1 MAPTSIL
8 GFESDREIER
18 LFAELE
24 SLVAV
29 SDQDQRSLVITNVT
43 ESLERF
49 MGIERDLLA
58 QVLPALSQRPSAASM
73 SQACAPTA
81 SCRAGSL

>member
-1 MAPTSIL
+1 MPPISIL
-8 GFESDREIER
+8 SSESDRQIER

-29 SDQDQRSLVITNVT
+29 SDQDQRSLVIADVT
-43 ESLERF
+43 ESLEGF

-73 SQACAPTA
+73 S
-81 SCRAGSL
+81 

>member
-73 SQACAPTA
+73 S
-81 SCRAGSL
+81 

>member
-1 MAPTSIL
+1 MPPISIL

-24 SLVAV
+24 SLVTV

-73 SQACAPTA
+73 S
-81 SCRAGSL
+81 